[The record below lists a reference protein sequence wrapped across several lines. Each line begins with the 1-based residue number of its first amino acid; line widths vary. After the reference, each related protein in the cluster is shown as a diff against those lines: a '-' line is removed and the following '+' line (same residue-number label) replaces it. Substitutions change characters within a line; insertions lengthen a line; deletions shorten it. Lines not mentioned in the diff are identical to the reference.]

1 MNKKPVLDEQSP
13 ILANTDSGFQ
23 YFEKLLHDIR
33 SDNPQFT
40 LTTPQSPFLAWQT
53 YDLLCMCVYGIR
65 GLVKDFSLCHSGGYF
80 LVLSRIT
87 GSAVE
92 SLFSQMKYS
101 AGGN

>member
-1 MNKKPVLDEQSP
+1 M
-13 ILANTDSGFQ
+13 ICCT
-23 YFEKLLHDIR
+23 
-33 SDNPQFT
+33 
-40 LTTPQSPFLAWQT
+40 
-53 YDLLCMCVYGIR
+53 CVYGIL

-101 AGGN
+101 AGGKLSSVNYASASNSETVALNINSMHVAHRDYRDDQLNVFQ